1 MKYGDSR
8 IARTWAVG
16 KGLGDLLEKRRR
28 YGDAI
33 WRKAGGASIHVG
45 ESNVAVTTDMSSIV
59 HVTK

>member
-1 MKYGDSR
+1 M
-8 IARTWAVG
+8 G